1 MMYFA
6 FIVTMMLAA
15 RGIPNDD
22 VEPETLEEPAPDDE
36 LSLSG
41 QGVS

>member
-6 FIVTMMLAA
+6 FIITMMLSA
-15 RGIPNDD
+15 RGTPNDA
-22 VEPETLEEPAPDDE
+22 VEPGTLEEPAPDDE

-41 QGVS
+41 QGVT